1 MSKYYKTKEN
11 VVFDTIV
18 NLVMIFTLLVCFLPF
33 VYMAALSFSSSK
45 AIINNQVLFWPVGF
59 NLDAYKQIFT
69 YPNFFQAYGN
79 TFIYTIGGTT
89 IAMLMTIMFA
99 YPLSKDNLMGHKVFM
114 KIVVISMFFAGGM
127 IPNYLLVSSLHLT
140 GTRWAM
146 LLPFCISQ
154 FNLIIMINSFK
165 SLPHELEEAALIDG
179 LGYWGIL
186 RRIIVPLS
194 TAAIAT
200 VGLYYAVFFW
210 NDWFNSLIYL
220 NKEQYPVMLSS
231 LHLTGT
237 RWAMLLPF
245 CISQFNLII
254 MINSFKSL
262 PHELEEAAL
271 IDGLGYWGILRRII
285 VPLSTAAIATVGLY
299 YAVFFWNDWFN
310 SLIYL
315 NKEQYPVMLFLRNI
329 VNGTAMVGDGAG
341 SADKSSLGIAIKS
354 AVIIVST
361 LPIIILYPFLQKY
374 FVKGLTV
381 GGVKG

>member
-1 MSKYYKTKEN
+1 
-11 VVFDTIV
+11 
-18 NLVMIFTLLVCFLPF
+18 
-33 VYMAALSFSSSK
+33 
-45 AIINNQVLFWPVGF
+45 
-59 NLDAYKQIFT
+59 
-69 YPNFFQAYGN
+69 
-79 TFIYTIGGTT
+79 
-89 IAMLMTIMFA
+89 MLMTIMFA
-99 YPLSKDNLMGHKVFM
+99 YPLSKDYLLGHKFFI
-114 KIVVISMFFAGGM
+114 KLVVISMFFAGGM

-154 FNLIIMINSFK
+154 FNLIIMVNAFK
-165 SLPHELEEAALIDG
+165 GLPHELEEAALIDG

-186 RRIIVPLS
+186 RRIVVPLS

-220 NKEQYPVMLSS
+220 NK
-231 LHLTGT
+231 
-237 RWAMLLPF
+237 
-245 CISQFNLII
+245 
-254 MINSFKSL
+254 
-262 PHELEEAAL
+262 
-271 IDGLGYWGILRRII
+271 D
-285 VPLSTAAIATVGLY
+285 
-299 YAVFFWNDWFN
+299 
-310 SLIYL
+310 
-315 NKEQYPVMLFLRNI
+315 QYPVMLFLRNI

-341 SADKSSLGIAIKS
+341 SADKTSLGIAIKS

>member
-1 MSKYYKTKEN
+1 MAKATTMGPMKIKESASYR
-11 VVFDTIV
+11 VFKVFNAIILTLISV
-18 NLVMIFTLLVCFLPF
+18 AMLYPFLYLV
-33 VYMAALSFSSSK
+33 AQSFSSTQ
-45 AIINNQVLFWPVGF
+45 AIVAGQVGLIPKDF
-59 NLDAYKQIFT
+59 NISTYKYVITDGKFIP
-69 YPNFFQAYGN
+69 YYGN
-79 TFIYTIGGTT
+79 TIVYSIIGTVC
-89 IAMLMTIMFA
+89 ALLFSALLA
-99 YPLSKDNLMGHKVFM
+99 YPLSKAELYGGKAINKFIIFTMYF
-114 KIVVISMFFAGGM
+114 SGGM
-127 IPNYLLVSSLHLT
+127 IPNYLLV
-140 GTRWAM
+140 
-146 LLPFCISQ
+146 
-154 FNLIIMINSFK
+154 
-165 SLPHELEEAALIDG
+165 
-179 LGYWGIL
+179 
-186 RRIIVPLS
+186 
-194 TAAIAT
+194 
-200 VGLYYAVFFW
+200 
-210 NDWFNSLIYL
+210 
-220 NKEQYPVMLSS
+220 SS